1 MTTAAKIALWF
12 LSAVSA
18 VAAVMTW
25 NAMAF
30 SEHVYEPFGLA
41 DVVMLAAFISL
52 LAIAMAAH
60 GLMARRL

>member
-12 LSAVSA
+12 LCAVSA
-18 VAAVMTW
+18 VAAVITW

-30 SEHVYEPFGLA
+30 SEQVYEPFGFA
-41 DVVMLAAFISL
+41 DMVMLAAFVSL

-60 GLMARRL
+60 GLMARWL

>member
-41 DVVMLAAFISL
+41 DMVMLAAFISL
-52 LAIAMAAH
+52 LAIAMAVR